1 MNEINHLCLSQF
13 HLCQSVN
20 LRILECQ
27 SPKIYTQGKGHM
39 RPPKC
44 GDTNG
49 SGFRAYSVHASR
61 LLQQH
66 QLFSKS
72 REPRSCFA
80 NRSTRQTPKL
90 FSAHP
95 LMSSWIY
102 SRHKTQVGLLS
113 RHFLFFDAGS
123 FGANSECVKDQQHYR
138 GPALADL
145 QTGAQIPLWP
155 QEKRQF
161 SRNIKGKI

>member
-1 MNEINHLCLSQF
+1 MPFPVPSLPIGKPQNTGMPVTE
-13 HLCQSVN
+13 N
-20 LRILECQ
+20 LHPR
-27 SPKIYTQGKGHM
+27 KGPYAAAVM
-39 RPPKC
+39 RE
-44 GDTNG
+44 TNS

-61 LLQQH
+61 LLQHH
-66 QLFSKS
+66 QRFSKS
-72 REPRSCFA
+72 RGPRSCFA
-80 NRSTRQTPKL
+80 SRSARKTPKL

-102 SRHKTQVGLLS
+102 SRRKTQVGLLS
-113 RHFLFFDAGS
+113 RHFHFLDAGS

-161 SRNIKGKI
+161 SRNFKGKI